1 MKLTYTKTTTE
12 EKNRI
17 EVWHDQF
24 ALSPRDEEYTDGN
37 LGYFI
42 TKEKSYES
50 PDTNEEL
57 QNIMERT
64 AEEATDTQNHM
75 ELIKAE
81 YKDIVYI
88 EPVYRYEHG
97 NVKYSRGTAGG
108 FDSSNCGFYI
118 VTKKTLERTGT
129 ETKDFDSAIDAELET
144 YTAYANGETYGITI
158 YDEDGEVQEQQG
170 NFFSIEDMY
179 DGLPKEFEGVD
190 LNDYLT

>member
-17 EVWHDQF
+17 EVYYDDVS
-24 ALSPRDEEYTDGN
+24 LSPRDEEYTDGN

-42 TKEKSYES
+42 TQERSYSS
-50 PDTNEEL
+50 PDTHEEL
-57 QNIMERT
+57 QAIIKET
-64 AEEATDTQNHM
+64 GEDADDTKDHIKR
-75 ELIKAE
+75 IKAE
-81 YKDIVYI
+81 FKDIIYI

-97 NVKYSRGTAGG
+97 DVKYCRGTAGG

-118 VTKKTLERTGT
+118 VTKKTLERTG
-129 ETKDFDSAIDAELET
+129 TKDFDSAIDAELET

-179 DGLPKEFEGVD
+179 DGLPKEFDGVD
-190 LNDYLT
+190 LHDYLTS